1 MRNRIL
7 TILFLAI
14 NLTLFGQDSVD
25 CYEIKYLDFFGLEQM
40 EKIKWPESELDGLL
54 KMDFAKD
61 RGQSEIKT
69 NFIIP
74 MIVYQLKEYHPNC
87 NKNLDTNYFNK
98 ISKIYLKVREI
109 DSTEFVKKS
118 IEEQIDF
125 LRDDFYSQVENV
137 DYLPK
142 MTATFD
148 DGPFYGVDYQEKL
161 ELKPIKTQE
170 TLFGSLQVSKVDEKT
185 ILTSKNK
192 NGTVI
197 WQKSITGLSDRN
209 LSELHFIENPMEYNS
224 VATIANM
231 YSEGER
237 FTLYLKNDGSF
248 MYYFHSW

>member
-14 NLTLFGQDSVD
+14 NLTLFGQESKD
-25 CYEIKYLDFFGLEQM
+25 CYEIKYLDFFGLDKM
-40 EKIKWPESELDGLL
+40 EIIKWPESELDGLL
-54 KMDFAKD
+54 KMSFAKD

-74 MIVYQLKEYHPNC
+74 MIVYQLKQYHPNC
-87 NKNLDTNYFNK
+87 NKDIDTNYFNK
-98 ISKIYLKVREI
+98 ISEVYLKVREI

-118 IEEQIDF
+118 IDEKIDF
-125 LRDDFYSQVENV
+125 LRDDFYSQVENL

-161 ELKPIKTQE
+161 ELKPIKTHE
-170 TLFGSLQVSKVDEKT
+170 TEFGTLEVSKVDKKT

-209 LSELHFIENPMEYNS
+209 LTELHFTENPMEYNS
-224 VATIANM
+224 VATIAHM

-237 FTLYLKNDGSF
+237 FTLYLKSDGSF

>member
-1 MRNRIL
+1 MKNRIL
-7 TILFLAI
+7 TILFLAL
-14 NLTLFGQDSVD
+14 NLTLFGQESKG
-25 CYEIKYLDFFGLEQM
+25 CYEIKYLDFFGLDKM
-40 EKIKWPESELDGLL
+40 EIIKWPESELDGLL

-87 NKNLDTNYFNK
+87 NKNIDTNYFNK
-98 ISKIYLKVREI
+98 ISEIYLKVREI
-109 DSTEFVKKS
+109 DSSEFVKKS
-118 IEEQIDF
+118 IDEKIDF

-148 DGPFYGVDYQEKL
+148 DGPFYGVDYNEES
-161 ELKPIKTQE
+161 ELKPIKTQKTE
-170 TLFGSLQVSKVDEKT
+170 FGTLVVSKANDKT
-185 ILTSKNK
+185 ILTSNDN
-192 NGTVI
+192 NGNII
-197 WQKSITGLSDRN
+197 WRKAITGLSDRD
-209 LSELHFIENPMEYNS
+209 LTELHFTENPMEYNS
-224 VATIANM
+224 VATVVHM

-237 FTLYLKNDGSF
+237 FTLYLKSDGSF